1 MQVIFITIFYFIAL
15 PVFGG
20 FLMIGYSTYYTMV
33 PVFLLCMDKDLP
45 METVFK
51 FPQLYDQAPQPT
63 PFSDH

>member
-1 MQVIFITIFYFIAL
+1 MLKHSPVHRAVQVIFITIFYFIAL

-45 METVFK
+45 KKHK
-51 FPQLYDQAPQPT
+51 FSA
-63 PFSDH
+63 